1 MTLPASER
9 IIRSIMIIIIMLL
22 VTLQLTGALDASDS
36 IAASDSREKMQQDS
50 QAILPNEFK
59 NIGTYNYNKIDDHAL
74 NAPSSAETSIESLAS
89 YLVAPA
95 RNEREKARAIFR
107 WIAENI
113 DYNIEGYFSGD
124 FGAQDANDL
133 LKSRKSVCDGYSD
146 LFESLAKGAGLEA
159 VRIAGYGKG
168 YGYMPGQN
176 ISGKSNHAWNAVR
189 INGSWYLVDC
199 TWGAGYINEDKKY
212 VREFDEH
219 YFMTPPGEFI
229 YDHFPDDSLW
239 QLMEM
244 PISASEYEKLVYV
257 KSGFFNYGLRL
268 GNHPK
273 EMIEADRNVNVSI
286 YAPEDVLLIAKL
298 EYADGKGPASGTDL
312 ESYSFVQREED
323 RYDILVRLP
332 SAGKYILRA
341 YAKHKGDPGEYDG
354 VLEYGIAA
362 ISGGGVNAGFP
373 MAYGKFT
380 ETGAY
385 LYSPMDGQ
393 LKAGVPQRFK
403 LKVPGAMNVSVI
415 NAEKWHDLSSRGDLF
430 EGDVT
435 LSEGEVLVCARFAG
449 EKWDG
454 MLKYRI
460 E

>member
-1 MTLPASER
+1 QGS
-9 IIRSIMIIIIMLL
+9 S
-22 VTLQLTGALDASDS
+22 
-36 IAASDSREKMQQDS
+36 
-50 QAILPNEFK
+50 AILPNNSKSIAE
-59 NIGTYNYNKIDDHAL
+59 YNYSKIDNHAL
-74 NAPSSAETSIESLAS
+74 NAPSSAEVSIENLTT

-113 DYNIEGYFSGD
+113 DYNVEGYFSGS
-124 FGAQDANDL
+124 FGAEDANDL

-146 LFESLAKGAGLEA
+146 LFESLAKEAGLEA

-168 YGYMPGQN
+168 YGYAPGQN
-176 ISGKSNHAWNAVR
+176 ISGESNHAWNAVK

-219 YFMTPPGEFI
+219 YFMTPPGEFV

-244 PISASEYEKLVYV
+244 PISTSEFEKLAYV
-257 KSGFFNYGLRL
+257 RSGFFNYGLRL
-268 GNHPK
+268 GNHL
-273 EMIEADRNVNVSI
+273 EGMIDADKNVNISI

-298 EYADGKGPASGTDL
+298 EYANGKGSASGTDL
-312 ESYSFVQREED
+312 ESYSFVQKEKD
-323 RYDILVRLP
+323 RYDILVKLP
-332 SAGKYILRA
+332 SAGRYVLRA
-341 YAKHKGDPGEYDG
+341 YAKHKGDPGEYNG

-362 ISGGGVNAGFP
+362 TSGSGVNAGFP
-373 MAYGKFT
+373 MVYGKFT

-385 LYSPMDGQ
+385 LYGPMDGR
-393 LKAGVPQRFK
+393 LKVGVPQRFK
-403 LKVPGAMNVSVI
+403 LRVPGALNVSVI
-415 NAEKWHDLSSRGDLF
+415 NGDKWYDLSSRGNLF
-430 EGDVT
+430 EGNMTPAKGDVT
-435 LSEGEVLVCARFAG
+435 VCARFAG

-454 MLKYRI
+454 MVKYTGY
-460 E
+460 